1 MDCGFNDGNSYKLVI
16 LLIGSILSM
25 MWWAYVLIMSPF
37 MLFTGG
43 IEEFFGGLFAIFILL
58 LLPLI
63 FYKP

>member
-1 MDCGFNDGNSYKLVI
+1 MDRGFNDGNSYKLVI